1 MQILNRE
8 PVAGEMD
15 PGPAAKKLFMPNSTE
30 HEISTAHKTKMLKK
44 KDFYMLL
51 KSQMLYLIL
60 LILLI
65 NMKMPTIAGILT
77 FICMIKFMLS

>member
-15 PGPAAKKLFMPNSTE
+15 PGPAAKKLFMLNSTE

-44 KDFYMLL
+44 KIF
-51 KSQMLYLIL
+51 
-60 LILLI
+60 
-65 NMKMPTIAGILT
+65 TC
-77 FICMIKFMLS
+77 F